1 MMSPDLIP
9 TPLEHFLAERVDDD
23 MLLYHPGVSKTIRLN
38 ETASIIWKLCDGERT
53 VGEISTLLA
62 ASFPDE
68 EHRILEDV
76 QAALQRFAD
85 EGAITLR

>member
-1 MMSPDLIP
+1 MMSPALIP
-9 TPLEHFLAERVDDD
+9 TPREHFQTERVDDD
-23 MLLYHPGVSKTIRLN
+23 ILLYHPGVSKTIRLN

-53 VGEISTLLA
+53 IGEITTLIA
-62 ASFPDE
+62 ASFPDDA
-68 EHRILEDV
+68 HRILEDV